1 MQASSSFRPPFFRL
15 PFSRFAFACRR
26 LGGWTIAIMLA
37 AAPIAASADDASGKA
52 EIRVIKDETGR
63 PSAFEA
69 LGLTADLLEKLGR
82 LEDAQEAFGRI
93 LAVYVADGPR
103 DPDRPPLAGTYSVEG
118 TRLRFTP
125 RFALRSGTTYRAL
138 LTPERGSTSN
148 PPADAKEAKA
158 SPITLEVKLPEAPRG
173 PPAEVVRIFPS
184 SNTLPEN
191 QLRFYVH
198 FSAPMARG
206 EAYEHVRLLDS
217 KGRTI
222 AQPFLELGEELWDPS
237 ARRFTLL
244 IDPGRIKRG
253 LKPREELGPVLDAGG
268 EYTLVVERTWHDAFG
283 RALRDEFRKKFRV
296 GPPVATAIDPAEW
309 KIVSPER
316 GSTAALKVKFPRP
329 LDHALMQRTI
339 SVEDSQGDR
348 VSGKV
353 TVSDE
358 ERTWEFVP
366 ERPWTAGKYELAI
379 DGALE
384 DLSGNRIG
392 EPFEVDRV
400 GPIERTARTETFRVP
415 FEIR

>member
-1 MQASSSFRPPFFRL
+1 L
-15 PFSRFAFACRR
+15 
-26 LGGWTIAIMLA
+26 TIAIVLA
-37 AAPIAASADDASGKA
+37 AAPTVAWAADAKSKA

-69 LGLTADLLEKLGR
+69 IGLAADLLEKLGR

-93 LAVYVADGPR
+93 LAVYVADGPP
-103 DPDRPPLAGTYSVEG
+103 DPDRPPLAGTYTVEG
-118 TRLRFTP
+118 SRLRFTP
-125 RFALRSGTTYRAL
+125 RFTLRAGTTYRAL
-138 LTPERGSTSN
+138 LTPERESPTDDAG
-148 PPADAKEAKA
+148 AGAKEVKVR
-158 SPITLEVKLPEAPRG
+158 PITLEIKMPEAPRG
-173 PPAEVVRIFPS
+173 PPAKVVCIFPS
-184 SNTLPEN
+184 SSTLPEN
-191 QLRFYVH
+191 QLRFYIH
-198 FSAPMARG
+198 FSAAMARG
-206 EAYEHVRLLDS
+206 EAYEHVRLLNS

-222 AQPFLELGEELWDPS
+222 AQPFLELGEELWDP
-237 ARRFTLL
+237 AALRFTLF

-268 EYTLVVERTWHDAFG
+268 QYTLVVERTWHDASG

-309 KIVSPER
+309 KLVSPES
-316 GSTAALKVKFPRP
+316 GSTAALKIKFPRP

-339 SVEDSQGDR
+339 SVESARGDR

-358 ERTWEFVP
+358 ERAWEFVP
-366 ERPWTAGKYELAI
+366 ERPWKAGKYALVI

-384 DLSGNRIG
+384 DLAGNRIG

-400 GPIERTARTETFRVP
+400 GPIERTARTATFRVP
-415 FEIR
+415 FEVR